1 MAIKIDVQKTYEE
14 VEILDSAYRLEL
26 NDESMKR
33 YDKVFLKFRKESLKM
48 SERDYSKMT
57 SKEQKAAE
65 KENHEMMFEVTE
77 ALLGE
82 GSFEKI
88 YSETGKSLLVMADII
103 MQLMQVVDKRLKVFK
118 EKEKAY
124 YLGKK

>member
-14 VEILDSAYRLEL
+14 VEIVDSVYRMSLS
-26 NDESMKR
+26 DESMKA
-33 YDKVFLKFRKESLKM
+33 YDKVFKKFRKESLKM

-57 SKEQKAAE
+57 DKEQKAAE
-65 KENHEMMFEVTE
+65 KENHAMMFEVVE

-82 GSFEKI
+82 GSFDKI
-88 YSETGKSLLVMADII
+88 YSDTGKSLLVVADII
-103 MQLMQVVDKRLKVFK
+103 MQLMGVVDKRLKVFK

-124 YLGKK
+124 YLGK